1 MRAHTRR
8 GLPMRNLTGKLVVL
22 MFILLIST
30 HLRAQDVAAITGV
43 VTDPT
48 GAVVQG
54 VSLTLE
60 NPSTSVTY
68 KALTNSLG
76 SYTIQNVQPGPG
88 YKITFTAA
96 GFKTEV
102 ITDLYLNV
110 SSTRTQNARLT
121 VGGSAQSVEVSAVA
135 DNVTLDSADATVGNN
150 FQVQ

>member
-1 MRAHTRR
+1 MRAHTSR

-22 MFILLIST
+22 LFILLISVQ
-30 HLRAQDVAAITGV
+30 LRAQDVAAITGV

-60 NPSTSVTY
+60 NPSTSVSY

-96 GFKTEV
+96 GFKTERSEEH
-102 ITDLYLNV
+102 TSEL
-110 SSTRTQNARLT
+110 
-121 VGGSAQSVEVSAVA
+121 QSLRHLVC
-135 DNVTLDSADATVGNN
+135 
-150 FQVQ
+150 